1 MDILNLP
8 TKLSVNGK
16 EFAINYDFKTAITIM
31 NIFENTDLTDFEK
44 IEVMV
49 GILFIDDIVPCDMNE
64 AAKIAIWF
72 LNAGDIGDA
81 EPSPYGRLY
90 SWEQDG
96 RFIISAV
103 DKVLGRSCRKANI
116 HWWEFMSAFY
126 EIGECTFTTIIYQR
140 KLKKRGKQSEE
151 DKRWWNE
158 NIHIAKLKEVY
169 TDEETEA
176 LQRFE
181 KLLEGGE

>member
-1 MDILNLP
+1 
-8 TKLSVNGK
+8 
-16 EFAINYDFKTAITIM
+16 
-31 NIFENTDLTDFEK
+31 
-44 IEVMV
+44 
-49 GILFIDDIVPCDMNE
+49 
-64 AAKIAIWF
+64 
-72 LNAGDIGDA
+72 
-81 EPSPYGRLY
+81 
-90 SWEQDG
+90 
-96 RFIISAV
+96 
-103 DKVLGRSCRKANI
+103 
-116 HWWEFMSAFY
+116 MSAFY

-158 NIHIAKLKEVY
+158 FIHIAKLKEVY